1 VSSRLS
7 QNSSRLRTNDL
18 ARKFFASVLGIS
30 LAFFLGFSLGKNSVD
45 GTVDQAI
52 NEIVAVDPD
61 GISLELLRQAAIEGA
76 LKASGDE
83 WSNYF
88 PESTMDLFR
97 ERLFNQYT
105 GLGIWLRKSEV
116 GSIEVAS
123 VMPKSPA
130 EQSGIR
136 VGDQLVAVNENSL
149 EGVSLT
155 SALAVI
161 RGALGKS
168 VDLTI
173 DRKGKYQVVS
183 VEKSVLP
190 VENIEAT
197 EITEGVVLLGV
208 ANFNLG
214 TSEQIRVQLRNLSHD
229 KGIIIDLRDN
239 PGGQIQEAVKTAELF
254 LQDGVI
260 VSYEKANSGQVVY
273 RASNRN
279 PDQSPLIVLINR
291 DSSSAAE
298 ILAGALQDRNRA
310 VLIGE
315 RTMGKGTVQEFITLN
330 DGSKLELTVAKYRTP
345 SGRIIDGVGIEPDLA
360 ANDDEIAKRALQVLS
375 GLATLG
381 SKNS

>member
-1 VSSRLS
+1 MSSRLS

-30 LAFFLGFSLGKNSVD
+30 LAFFLGFTLGKNSVD

-88 PESTMDLFR
+88 PESTMDVFR

-130 EQSGIR
+130 EGSGIR

-214 TSEQIRVQLRNLSHD
+214 TSEQIRVQLKNLSHD

>member
-7 QNSSRLRTNDL
+7 HNSSRLRTVDL
-18 ARKFFASVLGIS
+18 VRKFFASVLAIF
-30 LAFFLGFSLGKNSVD
+30 LTFFLGFTLGKNSVD

-88 PESTMDLFR
+88 PESTMDVFR

-123 VMPKSPA
+123 VQGKSPA
-130 EQSGIR
+130 EQSGVR
-136 VGDQLVAVNENSL
+136 AGDQVVAVNENSL

-155 SALAVI
+155 SALAII

-173 DRKGKYQVVS
+173 DRKGKYRVIS
-183 VEKSVLP
+183 VDKSVLP

-197 EITEGVVLLGV
+197 EITSGVVLLGV

-214 TSEQIRVQLRNLSHD
+214 TSEQIRRQLGKLSHD

-260 VSYEKANSGQVVY
+260 VSYEKANSEQVVY
-273 RASNRN
+273 RASNRS

-381 SKNS
+381 SKSS

>member
-1 VSSRLS
+1 MSSRLS

-30 LAFFLGFSLGKNSVD
+30 LAFFLGFTLGKNSVD

-88 PESTMDLFR
+88 PESTMDVFR

-130 EQSGIR
+130 EGSGIR

-183 VEKSVLP
+183 VDKSVLA

-214 TSEQIRVQLRNLSHD
+214 TSEQIRVQLRTLSHD